1 MRRPLLTFAGAIL
14 LAIPLLA
21 QFDFMNYRTIDG
33 RNNNLTFTE
42 WGAAHTRMPRM
53 VGAFYSDGVSSP
65 AGVSRPNPREIS
77 NAIFAQ
83 PGVMSEPLHL
93 SDFTWVFG
101 QFLDHDFGLTPDT
114 KEPLM
119 INVPVGDVHFDPLG
133 TGKVV
138 IPMARNV
145 FDPAT
150 GTGPGN
156 PREHVNVITSFI
168 DGSNVYGS
176 DDERANWLRSFKGG
190 KLKVSKGNMMP
201 YNTVNNEYDGEVD
214 PTAPPMA
221 NPIGRS
227 KKLYVA
233 GDERANENALLASV
247 HTLFVRE
254 HNRLCDELA
263 KAHPDWTD
271 EQLYQQAR
279 KINSGI
285 IQSIVYNEWLPT
297 LRLQLPAYEG
307 YKPEV
312 DPSAMNEFTGAAFRL
327 GHTLLNG
334 TLRRILTTGELH
346 PEGHIALRDAFF
358 NVEML
363 EESGGLDVFFQGMGT
378 QVMQT
383 FDAKVV
389 DDVRNFLFGPP
400 GAGGL
405 DLAAININRGRE
417 RGLPDFNT
425 MRKAMGLTPYI
436 AFQQMHKDP
445 RIYHTLL
452 RHYRKVNNIDL
463 WVGLLVEQRG
473 SGELFAPTLKEILK
487 RQFTAF
493 RDGDRFFYEADPVL
507 TDEEKTE
514 IRNTAFHDVIMR
526 NTSMKMMQDHVFEA
540 MSFDLIC
547 GDLAVNVSGKIETET
562 GTPLYNTTVMIG
574 MESGTM
580 QSTSGT
586 DGGFNFDGVP
596 SCSAHDMLLAKEDD
610 FSNGVNIM
618 DLIKMFKH
626 ILGDELLDSPYKM
639 LAADLDGSGSISLSD
654 MIAMQRLILGQTNT
668 FPNADTPWRF
678 VPADFVFDDPHNPFA
693 SDMPEGMHFDLPTAD
708 VHQDFVAYKLG
719 DLNNSASAGAQALA
733 IAPRSAGDPLH
744 INVQDLA
751 FQAGDRV
758 RVAFRAADLSAFQGY
773 QFALSFDPE
782 ALGYESLQ
790 SGAIPNLNKNNFG
803 VFAADGAITTLWSA
817 PATAVDAQDAT
828 LFTLEFV
835 ALKAGKVSDY
845 LILDRR
851 QLRAEAYDLGLNERP
866 LALNFQSVDAANA
879 ASLEVYQNRPNPFD
893 GETLIPFRLPESG
906 QATLRVF
913 DAAGRQLL
921 QRSAAFDAGNQEWT
935 ISGADLPGTGLYF
948 YRLETSAGAVTRK
961 MIRR

>member
-1 MRRPLLTFAGAIL
+1 MLLV
-14 LAIPLLA
+14 IPLWA
-21 QFDFMNYRTIDG
+21 QFDFMNYRTVDG
-33 RNNNLTFTE
+33 RNNNLTHTE
-42 WGAAHTRMPRM
+42 WGAAPVRMPRI
-53 VGAFYSDGVSSP
+53 VPAHYGDGISSP
-65 AGVSRPNPREIS
+65 AGATRPNPREIS
-77 NAIFAQ
+77 NALFAQ
-83 PGVMSEPLHL
+83 KELLAEPIGL

-101 QFLDHDFGLTPDT
+101 QFLDHDFALALDNNEEMKITIPA
-114 KEPLM
+114 
-119 INVPVGDVHFDPLG
+119 GDPHFDPFG
-133 TGKVV
+133 TGKVFLSQK
-138 IPMARNV
+138 RSQ

-150 GTGPGN
+150 GTSVSN
-156 PREHVNVITSFI
+156 PREHVNVITSYV
-168 DGSNVYGS
+168 DASNVYGS
-176 DDERANWLRSFKGG
+176 DAERANWLRTFQGG
-190 KLKVSKGNMMP
+190 KLKVSKGNNLP
-201 YNTVNNEYDGEVD
+201 FNTVNLEYDGEVD
-214 PTAPPMA
+214 PKAPFMA
-221 NPIGRS
+221 NPVGRS

-233 GDERANENALLASV
+233 GDDRANENPVLTSM

-263 KAHPDWTD
+263 AEHPDWND
-271 EQLYQQAR
+271 EQLYQYAR

-285 IQSIVYNEWLPT
+285 VQNIVFNEWLSELRMPLPPYQGYNPDIDPT
-297 LRLQLPAYEG
+297 
-307 YKPEV
+307 V
-312 DPSAMNEFTGAAFRL
+312 SNEFTAAGFRL
-327 GHTLLNG
+327 GHTLLGGDMRRVLTNG
-334 TLRRILTTGELH
+334 EEH
-346 PEGHIALRDAFF
+346 PEGPLQLRNGFF
-358 NVEML
+358 NVEAF
-363 EESGGLDVFFQGMGT
+363 EQSGGLEVFLQGLGVQGM
-378 QVMQT
+378 QP

-405 DLAAININRGRE
+405 DLVSLNINRGRE
-417 RGLPDFNT
+417 RGIPDFNT
-425 MRKAMGLTPYI
+425 LRKALGLTPYI
-436 AFQQMHKDP
+436 AFQQMHTDP

-463 WVGLLVEQRG
+463 WVGLLVEKRPE
-473 SGELFAPTLKEILK
+473 GELFPPTIKALLT
-487 RQFTAF
+487 RQFTAL
-493 RDGDRFFYEADPVL
+493 RDGDRFYFENDPLL
-507 TDEEKTE
+507 TEEEKTE
-514 IRNTAFHDVIMR
+514 IRNTTFHDVIMR

-540 MSFDLIC
+540 MSFDQIC
-547 GDLAVNVSGKIETET
+547 GDLAVNVSGQIETET

-586 DGGFNFDGVP
+586 DGAFNFDGVP

-610 FSNGVNIM
+610 FTNGVNIM

-639 LAADLDGSGSISLSD
+639 LAADLDGSGSITLSD
-654 MIAMQRLILGQTNT
+654 MIAMQRLILGQTNA

-678 VPADFVFDDPHNPFA
+678 VPADFVFDDPHNPFT

-708 VHQDFVAYKLG
+708 VHQDFIAYKLG
-719 DLNNSASAGAQALA
+719 DLNNSAATGPQALA
-733 IAPRSAGDPLH
+733 LAPRSAGDPLH

-835 ALKAGKVSDY
+835 ALKPGKVSDY

-851 QLRAEAYDLGLNERP
+851 QMGAEAYDLGLNLRP
-866 LALNFQSVDAANA
+866 LTLNFQPVEAADA
-879 ASLEVYQNRPNPFD
+879 ASLEVYQNRPNPFGD
-893 GETLIPFRLPESG
+893 ETAIPFRLPESG
-906 QATLRVF
+906 QVTLRVF

-921 QRSAAFDAGNQEWT
+921 MRSNTFDAGNQEWT
-935 ISGADLPGTGLYF
+935 ISGADLPGAGIYY